1 MGLFWGGG
9 AVSSFSPPAECGVG
23 CCWVTACCLLLCLFL
38 RRWRSFRSVSCGRLP
53 LRGYANF
60 SGSSCLSCF
69 CGGALS
75 LGFAVSG
82 AALGFPPCAVLFFR
96 GLRFWAAS
104 PAAGGL
110 PVDSATVCL
119 ACLCAGGLG
128 WAATLPL
135 CSQCFSCA
143 GWPVGVR
150 WVSSPCVWEL
160 SWWLRLLFG

>member
-1 MGLFWGGG
+1 MLVVTFRFRHPFLVAYRGTPT
-9 AVSSFSPPAECGVG
+9 SSFSWSA
-23 CCWVTACCLLLCLFL
+23 LLVAGSRTLVWLVANLCQ
-38 RRWRSFRSVSCGRLP
+38 WAP
-53 LRGYANF
+53 
-60 SGSSCLSCF
+60 
-69 CGGALS
+69 
-75 LGFAVSG
+75 
-82 AALGFPPCAVLFFR
+82 AALGFPPCAVLFFW

-119 ACLCAGGLG
+119 ACLCASGLG

-143 GWPVGVR
+143 GWPAGVH

-160 SWWLRLLFG
+160 SWWLQLLFG